1 MKLNDIVL
9 RLLLAV
15 SSTFAVTACTVDVD
29 VCRDPIHPHSAEV
42 TCRFVFDEVPDAPDT
57 MVVIANRVVN
67 RRISAMKVSTVTGC
81 GNFLV
86 GELESAIVGQKPDE
100 EGNLKPGDD
109 NDGELDEGDVPE
121 TDGESS
127 DVVGGDEN
135 SDSEEPVY
143 ESDCLVENVIR
154 PVLYNTREVFVDPE
168 DGDGIGT
175 DIDVVD
181 KANSDSDSGIFEEEV
196 RNNGENISDGGDR
209 NSFQLPVG
217 TYRFL
222 TFNMDSTELIYNDV
236 KSFLDGNVNIDM
248 GDLCVE
254 YRVYSKDDPGLRGT
268 IPDWQDY
275 NPYAGYI
282 QPDMR
287 PLCVDTKDADLSYG
301 QRLDFRFAPK
311 GMSQNV
317 DVYFDINKKEG
328 STPFVI
334 DSVIA
339 EISGLPY
346 RINLVNG
353 DLDISRTN
361 KMMFRMEIVDGSD
374 NAISDDY
381 GLMKARCHANIDV
394 PGIVPGNSTE
404 VNTGPGIMQVMIF
417 VHTVNPN
424 DPSSVL
430 NKMIQGKINL
440 YNTLRRARLT
450 DYTDDMKRVH
460 RTTNHGVLDIQAN
473 LIIDGETIIENP
485 DNDRGID
492 SWQACHDII
501 VDI

>member
-9 RLLLAV
+9 RLLLAM
-15 SSTFAVTACTVDVD
+15 SSTFAVTACTIDVD
-29 VCRDPIHPHSAEV
+29 VCRDPIHPHSAEM
-42 TCRFVFDEVPDAPDT
+42 TYGFVFDDVPDAPDT

-67 RRISAMKVSTVTGC
+67 RRISAMNVSTVTGC
-81 GNFLV
+81 GRFLV

-100 EGNLKPGDD
+100 DGNLKPSDGDD
-109 NDGELDEGDVPE
+109 GEFDEGDVPE

-127 DVVGGDEN
+127 DIAVDDEN
-135 SDSEEPVY
+135 SESKESVY
-143 ESDCLVENVIR
+143 ESDGLVKNVIR
-154 PVLYNTREVFVDPE
+154 PVVFTREVSVDLE
-168 DGDGIGT
+168 NGDDAET
-175 DIDVVD
+175 DSYVTDD
-181 KANSDSDSGIFEEEV
+181 DNSDSDRDSSEEEV
-196 RNNGENISDGGDR
+196 GGGENIPEGGDQ
-209 NSFQLPVG
+209 NSFRLPVG

-222 TFNMDSTELIYNDV
+222 TFNMDSTELIYDDV
-236 KSFLDGNVNIDM
+236 KSFLDGNASIDM
-248 GDLCVE
+248 GNLCVE

-287 PLCVDTKDADLSYG
+287 PLCVDTKDADISYG
-301 QRLDFRFAPK
+301 QRLDCRFAPK

-334 DSVIA
+334 DSVMA

-353 DLDISRTN
+353 DLDVSRTN
-361 KMMFRMEIVDGSD
+361 KMMFRMEIVDGSG
-374 NAISDDY
+374 NAIADDY
-381 GLMKARCHANIDV
+381 GYMTARCHANIDV
-394 PGIVPGNSTE
+394 PGIIPGNSTE

-417 VHTVNPN
+417 VHAVNPN
-424 DPSSVL
+424 DNSSIL

-440 YNTLRRARLT
+440 YNTLRHARLT

-460 RTTNHGVLDIQAN
+460 RTSNHGVLDIQAN

-492 SWQACHDII
+492 AWQACHDII